1 MSAISAKAL
10 NSTLG
15 TSDFK
20 GFDELLREII
30 TIPKGL
36 VAPQTISNETLYH
49 YLSDDYIG
57 DDTAEEKFVGKV
69 KFLCRGTARFVF
81 TVLSESEDGTVKLTF
96 YRNGTLFKTFQK
108 GLASTGGTYD
118 ESLIVSFAKGDE
130 IEMRYQNLSPS
141 TDGPNPMLYPV
152 AIYAKE
158 TNLNGIEG

>member
-1 MSAISAKAL
+1 MSAISAKAM

-20 GFDELLREII
+20 GFDEILREII

-36 VAPQTISNETLYH
+36 VAPATVSGETLYH

-57 DDTAEEKFVGKV
+57 ADTAEEKFVGKV

-81 TVLSESEDGTVKLTF
+81 MVDSDIEEGTFKLTF
-96 YRNGTLFKTFQK
+96 YRNGTLFKTLRK
-108 GLASTGGTYD
+108 DLASTIGGTYE

-141 TDGPNPMLYPV
+141 TDDPYPTLHPV

-158 TNLNGIEG
+158 TNLNGIK